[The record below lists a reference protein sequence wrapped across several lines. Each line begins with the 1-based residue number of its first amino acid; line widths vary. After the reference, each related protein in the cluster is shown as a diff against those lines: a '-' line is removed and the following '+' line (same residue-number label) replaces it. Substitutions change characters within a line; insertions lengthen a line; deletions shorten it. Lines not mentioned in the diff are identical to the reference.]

1 MMCNIIIENEE
12 LTEEYW
18 KYLFDMA
25 KVELEEEKYRNRCIQ
40 ESYKQKQ
47 FLFIDSIWCA
57 GLTLR
62 PNAIG

>member
-1 MMCNIIIENEE
+1 MCNIIIENEE

-40 ESYKQKQ
+40 ESYKQK
-47 FLFIDSIWCA
+47 
-57 GLTLR
+57 
-62 PNAIG
+62 